1 MLAGRNILAAQR
13 VGDDQP
19 KIEQRVETSYTLMNN
34 SNCNSASAACSTIL
48 DLPQYVEDNKDIVLL
63 NSS

>member
-1 MLAGRNILAAQR
+1 MQAETYWLLKGFMN
-13 VGDDQP
+13 DQP
-19 KIEQRVETSYTLMNN
+19 TIEQRVEISYTLMSN

-48 DLPQYVEDNKDIVLL
+48 DLLQYVEDNKDIVLL